1 MKNTIMCDLTNTKGK
16 YTVDNALVVPVK
28 NSFDQII
35 GILEISNIFD
45 SHFGYDDEYFGIALA
60 HLISIVLNRINQERA
75 VLHTNK

>member
-45 SHFGYDDEYFGIALA
+45 SHFGYDDEYFGIALS